1 MKKILVTGLFT
12 LSISAFISA
21 LIIPDARWSEFLI
34 ASAIVLLLVG
44 LRTAVP
50 EPIISKK
57 R

>member
-1 MKKILVTGLFT
+1 MKKILVTGLFI

-21 LIIPDARWSEFLI
+21 LVISDARWSEFLK

-44 LRTAVP
+44 LRASVP
-50 EPIISKK
+50 EPMISNK